1 MGDEFS
7 IIANSAIIIEVAVN
21 PAKVVGLH
29 LAATIRL
36 STGSIAGLPRIGCR
50 ATDTARFQGHA
61 THYCA
66 QLFESR
72 GEQTPRP
79 SAVANP
85 NALRVNELPSPD
97 GVLSNDSNE
106 IITC

>member
-36 STGSIAGLPRIGCR
+36 STGSIAGLPRID
-50 ATDTARFQGHA
+50 AE
-61 THYCA
+61 
-66 QLFESR
+66 LP
-72 GEQTPRP
+72 TPRDFKGTPLTTAP
-79 SAVANP
+79 SFSKAEESK
-85 NALRVNELPSPD
+85 RRDRLP
-97 GVLSNDSNE
+97 
-106 IITC
+106 